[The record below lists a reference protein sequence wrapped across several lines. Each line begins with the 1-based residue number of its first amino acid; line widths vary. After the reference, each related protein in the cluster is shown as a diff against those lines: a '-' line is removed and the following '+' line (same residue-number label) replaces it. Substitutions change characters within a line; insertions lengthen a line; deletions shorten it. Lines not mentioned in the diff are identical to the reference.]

1 MAHVVQETLDEIVRH
16 RSLKVPEPHLNLP
29 GAADGF
35 SLRYPTPAE
44 YAAQPRQPHRSVDC
58 EGPTIEDLPGLR
70 EDMRNPGLPKVAIF
84 GVTARD
90 QLPSAEQLRSH
101 RAPSFEADTFAF
113 ALFENDL
120 DLNRILKLLDPQ
132 CIVTIGDMPSFTNPL
147 AAPYYICREWIHMDR
162 AADLRGIDIQ
172 SYAAAVY
179 LTPDAP
185 PQSGTS
191 FWRDRV
197 HGCRRRPDHPLER

>member
-16 RSLKVPEPHLNLP
+16 RSLKVPEPHLNLA

-35 SLRYPTPAE
+35 SLRNPTLAE
-44 YAAQPRQPHRSVDC
+44 YAAQRRHPSPRGLRGGDYR
-58 EGPTIEDLPGLR
+58 GPARAKLR

-84 GVTARD
+84 GVTSRD

-101 RAPSFEADTFAF
+101 PAPSLEADTFAF

-147 AAPYYICREWIHMDR
+147 AAPYYICRKWIHMDR
-162 AADLRGIDIQ
+162 AADLRGIDILNCFLG
-172 SYAAAVY
+172 AVLPEY
-179 LTPDAP
+179 EGQQAVRKVSVYTP
-185 PQSGTS
+185 T
-191 FWRDRV
+191 
-197 HGCRRRPDHPLER
+197 

>member
-16 RSLKVPEPHLNLP
+16 RSLKVPEPHLNLA

-35 SLRYPTPAE
+35 SLRYPTPPSTLPNADTRRPV
-44 YAAQPRQPHRSVDC
+44 ACA
-58 EGPTIEDLPGLR
+58 GATIEDLPGLR

-84 GVTARD
+84 GVTSRD

-101 RAPSFEADTFAF
+101 PAPSFEADTFAF

-147 AAPYYICREWIHMDR
+147 AAPYYICRKWIHMDR
-162 AADLRGIDIQ
+162 AADLRGIDILNC
-172 SYAAAVY
+172 SWA
-179 LTPDAP
+179 
-185 PQSGTS
+185 
-191 FWRDRV
+191 RC
-197 HGCRRRPDHPLER
+197 CRNTKASKRFAK